1 MFVIVW
7 IIFGLGYIF
16 MVITLVTDAY
26 TKSVALAARKLKPA
40 DKQLITSVLQEV
52 MRRRAGGDNAPS
64 AAAAV
69 GDIVDGDTQAVEDFI
84 DGVEDVNDATMH
96 SFYHFLAT
104 AVKGPSGESS
114 NLLTVDYGQRQPNYL
129 AASAPGS
136 RRVSTNAEPTTVE
149 PNYQTV
155 HNHNRGFAALA
166 PAQALHALQGILNV
180 YDCNYVEKSEI

>member
-1 MFVIVW
+1 
-7 IIFGLGYIF
+7 

-52 MRRRAGGDNAPS
+52 MRRRAGGDNAHS
-64 AAAAV
+64 AVATA
-69 GDIVDGDTQAVEDFI
+69 GDIVDGDAQAVEHFI

-114 NLLTVDYGQRQPNYL
+114 NLLTVDYGRQPNYL
-129 AASAPGS
+129 ATSAPGS

-166 PAQALHALQGILNV
+166 PAQALDALQGILNV
-180 YDCNYVEKSEI
+180 YECNYVEKSEI

>member
-1 MFVIVW
+1 
-7 IIFGLGYIF
+7 

-52 MRRRAGGDNAPS
+52 MRRRAGGSNVPS
-64 AAAAV
+64 GNPAMVAV
-69 GDIVDGDTQAVEDFI
+69 GDIVDGDTQAVEHFI

-114 NLLTVDYGQRQPNYL
+114 NLLTVDYGRQPNYL

-166 PAQALHALQGILNV
+166 PAQALDALQGILNV
-180 YDCNYVEKSEI
+180 YDCNYVENSEI

>member
-1 MFVIVW
+1 
-7 IIFGLGYIF
+7 

-52 MRRRAGGDNAPS
+52 MRRRAGGDNAQS
-64 AAAAV
+64 TVATA
-69 GDIVDGDTQAVEDFI
+69 GDIVDGDTQAVEHFI

-114 NLLTVDYGQRQPNYL
+114 NLLTVDYGRQPNYL

-166 PAQALHALQGILNV
+166 PAQALDALQGILNV
-180 YDCNYVEKSEI
+180 YECR

>member
-1 MFVIVW
+1 
-7 IIFGLGYIF
+7 

-52 MRRRAGGDNAPS
+52 MRRRAGGDNAQS
-64 AAAAV
+64 AVATA
-69 GDIVDGDTQAVEDFI
+69 GDIVDGDTQAVEHFI

-114 NLLTVDYGQRQPNYL
+114 NLLTVDYGRQPNYL

-166 PAQALHALQGILNV
+166 PAQALDALQGILNV
-180 YDCNYVEKSEI
+180 YECR